1 MKPGAKICICVALL
15 SFANLAHAQKA
26 AAATGNVLVAPAD
39 SVNVTVES
47 YYRIKWGDLETFL
60 RLYQKNH
67 QPLLEEM
74 KKLGYIRSTHMHEP
88 LTHMTGSARWDVRVT
103 IVYRDAS
110 AALFGPEISSKWKT
124 AQERIYKNSELF
136 RSEERTR
143 FSLVEEHWD
152 VVVTDIVPE

>member
-1 MKPGAKICICVALL
+1 MKPWAKIGFYIALL
-15 SFANLAHAQKA
+15 VFANLAHAQEA
-26 AAATGNVLVAPAD
+26 TAATRNVLVGSAD

-47 YYRIKWGDLETFL
+47 YYRIKWGELETFL

-74 KKLGYIRSTHMHEP
+74 KKLGYIKSTHMHEP
-88 LTHMTGSARWDVRVT
+88 FTHMTGSARWDVRVT

-124 AQERIYKNSELF
+124 AQERIYRNSELF

-143 FSLVEEHWD
+143 FGLVEEHWD
-152 VVVTDIVPE
+152 VVVNDIVPE